1 MLQCESVTASWELEQ
16 LAAAEV
22 ARQQEEVI
30 EKERRHRKRV
40 RGPVA
45 AAAPTEQAVGE
56 KVAIESPPE
65 ATAEA
70 VAGNTEG
77 ASNPQAE
84 NMAEVK
90 VWPMS

>member
-22 ARQQEEVI
+22 ARQQEEAI

-45 AAAPTEQAVGE
+45 AAVPTEQAEAE
-56 KVAIESPPE
+56 KVAIEPSPE

-70 VAGNTEG
+70 VAGDTEV
-77 ASNPQAE
+77 ASDPQAE
-84 NMAEVK
+84 NVAEVK